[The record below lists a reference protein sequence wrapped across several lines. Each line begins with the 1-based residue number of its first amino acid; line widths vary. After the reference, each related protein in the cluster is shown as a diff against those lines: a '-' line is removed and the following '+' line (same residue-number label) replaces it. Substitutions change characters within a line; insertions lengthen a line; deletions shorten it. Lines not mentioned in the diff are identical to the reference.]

1 MCTMHFNFN
10 AIYELYAFLHLYNS
24 DTHKCGKMQQS
35 RAYIRMFISS
45 KVKTLNAYIQN
56 YTFSI
61 FTYNT
66 YMYRKMHVLAVC
78 ICAQT
83 NPVVVQPNHKLNK
96 CTYMY

>member
-1 MCTMHFNFN
+1 MHFNFN

-24 DTHKCGKMQQS
+24 DTQKCGKMQQS

-45 KVKTLNAYIQN
+45 EVKTLNAYIQN

-66 YMYRKMHVLAVC
+66 YVYVSKTARTSRLY
-78 ICAQT
+78 IRT
-83 NPVVVQPNHKLNK
+83 NNSCSGATKSQVK
-96 CTYMY
+96 